1 QPWRP
6 LGDSSWIS
14 GDIGTLDRRV
24 LIMACIS
31 QQTWKRRSPRAMATA
46 GYASPSGASEV
57 GAVDERV
64 LARHRQLASLPD
76 RQLQDQALR
85 ALRYE
90 LDLPADMR
98 RREVL
103 KRLRAWLL
111 LDPSEASR
119 LARAFD
125 DAGSRLDDAER
136 ELVRETEDRK
146 SVVYG

>member
-1 QPWRP
+1 
-6 LGDSSWIS
+6 
-14 GDIGTLDRRV
+14 
-24 LIMACIS
+24 
-31 QQTWKRRSPRAMATA
+31 
-46 GYASPSGASEV
+46 
-57 GAVDERV
+57 
-64 LARHRQLASLPD
+64 LPD

-136 ELVRETEDRK
+136 ELVRETEEDAVMDGLSFREFERLAGFMPSLAK
-146 SVVYG
+146 WRTASLRAGLPRSGIPASLAAALALAGSSLEV